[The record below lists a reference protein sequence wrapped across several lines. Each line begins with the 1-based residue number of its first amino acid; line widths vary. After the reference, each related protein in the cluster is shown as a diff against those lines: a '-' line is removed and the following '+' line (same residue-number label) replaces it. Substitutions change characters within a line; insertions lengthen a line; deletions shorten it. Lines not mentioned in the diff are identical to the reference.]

1 MEDYGYL
8 VKMKLLNGENNGG
21 IFSGFYENFDEVLT
35 NATDHSL
42 ETQL

>member
-1 MEDYGYL
+1 
-8 VKMKLLNGENNGG
+8 MKLLNGENNVEYS
-21 IFSGFYENFDEVLT
+21 IYENFDEVLT